1 MSGID
6 MQVLCSSCDETSQSC
21 SKFPS
26 TSMPY
31 MLAAH
36 PDPYDIHKRR
46 VPDEDPLKTK
56 DNMLA
61 YKGHVYVVEF

>member
-1 MSGID
+1 
-6 MQVLCSSCDETSQSC
+6 
-21 SKFPS
+21 
-26 TSMPY
+26 MPY